1 MQFFDD
7 LAAAAAAAAA
17 LLLFGPEID
26 FSYCTFIVV
35 VDDDIVTYSYQL
47 FCECINLFF

>member
-7 LAAAAAAAAA
+7 LAAAAAA
-17 LLLFGPEID
+17 LLLFGLEID